1 MQGIAEINRH
11 SRSPKMNN
19 KKLVAVSVVLFLFYM
34 FIATGFCEGDGKV
47 TVEQWTEI
55 IKHGGASNTSQWH
68 PPDNSPPCSGT
79 DAAWCGPCW
88 DNKDVNNKWC
98 CTHSEGKKLPDCI
111 PEDHPERCQ
120 YCGGCNEGGKC
131 SNFCTKPAHGAG
143 GATNIRITNSTD
155 RDIKIAFVTGAEGKE
170 GACTDSN
177 KMISYQWIA
186 DNTTWCKDPTHLG
199 GGVNAGHCTGTVPKK
214 GFVEVTRTGSEDAQ
228 KCLTG
233 SIHLGG
239 YSSCPPPTGF
249 TQGEFTLNPTD
260 TETEAVDISLVNG
273 VSYALTINLPDE
285 AWRVQDRGP
294 MVRSIG
300 PNEGLDGNNNKNG
313 IFPPGCT
320 DCIRL
325 VGDLPC
331 SGIPPILKCQDKRIC
346 NIYRAGATGGTVEF
360 VISDLPK

>member
-1 MQGIAEINRH
+1 
-11 SRSPKMNN
+11 MNN
-19 KKLVAVSVVLFLFYM
+19 KKMVAAGVVLFM
-34 FIATGFCEGDGKV
+34 FSFLTATAFCDGDGKV
-47 TVEQWTEI
+47 TMEQWTEI
-55 IKHGGASNTSQWH
+55 LKQGTSRGLAQWS
-68 PPDNSPPCSGT
+68 PPDNSPPCSGA

-88 DNKDVNNKWC
+88 NVPDNKWC
-98 CTHSEGKKLPDCI
+98 CTARPNGKTSPDCV
-111 PEDHPERCQ
+111 PASHPENCQ
-120 YCGGCNEGGKC
+120 FCGGCNDGGKC

-143 GATNIRITNSTD
+143 GATNIRITNSTNN
-155 RDIKIAFVTGAEGKE
+155 DIQIAFVTGAEGKQ

-186 DNTTWCKDPTHLG
+186 DNTPWCKDPIHIG
-199 GGVNAGHCTGTVPKK
+199 GGVNAGYCMGTVPRK
-214 GFVEVTRTGSEDAQ
+214 GFVEVTRTKIGDAQ

-273 VSYALTINLPDE
+273 ANYALTINLTIDLPDDDG
-285 AWRVQDRGP
+285 WRVQDGGP
-294 MVRSIG
+294 MVRFIG
-300 PNEGLDGNNNKNG
+300 PNEGLNGNNNHNG

-331 SGIPPILKCQDKRIC
+331 SGIPPILKCQGNRIC
-346 NIYRAGATGGTVEF
+346 NIYRAGITGGTVEF